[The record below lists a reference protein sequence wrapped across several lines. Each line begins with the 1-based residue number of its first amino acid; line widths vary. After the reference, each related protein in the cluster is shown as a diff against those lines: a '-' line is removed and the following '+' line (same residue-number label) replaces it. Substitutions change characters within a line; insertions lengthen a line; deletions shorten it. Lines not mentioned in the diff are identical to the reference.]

1 MSVEATTSHS
11 SLDRTSMGTCRTSR
25 QRLCATVSL
34 CTQRC
39 AVSLPRTSRSVDCA
53 AGQSARPTEQL
64 GSNSSLCTRQPAGAV
79 HNGASLRS
87 NSCELRRFF
96 QQCRKTS
103 GLIRGVRIPVVRA
116 CNAPIRC
123 RCS

>member
-39 AVSLPRTSRSVDCA
+39 AVSLPRTSRSVVCTA
-53 AGQSARPTEQL
+53 VQSARPSEQL
-64 GSNSSLCTRQPAGAV
+64 GSQTLRCALGSRQEQCTT
-79 HNGASLRS
+79 
-87 NSCELRRFF
+87 E
-96 QQCRKTS
+96 
-103 GLIRGVRIPVVRA
+103 RA
-116 CNAPIRC
+116 KDE
-123 RCS
+123 

>member
-25 QRLCATVSL
+25 QRLYATVSL

-64 GSNSSLCTRQPAGAV
+64 GSQTLRCALGIRQEQCTT
-79 HNGASLRS
+79 
-87 NSCELRRFF
+87 E
-96 QQCRKTS
+96 
-103 GLIRGVRIPVVRA
+103 RA
-116 CNAPIRC
+116 KDE
-123 RCS
+123 